1 MPRIRLLQRNTV
13 FASLE
18 NNEINICNFL
28 YLHLCLS
35 GNLPWCNQVH

>member
-18 NNEINICNFL
+18 KNKISARNFL
-28 YLHLCLS
+28 YLYLRLS
-35 GNLPWCNQVH
+35 GNLPWYHQVH